1 MPMRRGICGIL
12 FNKIMNSDFFKK
24 IILGILIIAIFAVNI
39 FNVFNINTALA
50 ESPAETAALRAA
62 AKADPG
68 AVGMLSPLD
77 AKVAPDIAGMLS
89 ADDALQIN
97 KIKAKTAGIINIGSL
112 GNNMVPTDDKKSNQ
126 KERTLDSI
134 WTLMAKT
141 TIRGITTS
149 TVNWINSGFQGGP
162 AYVTDLGGFLLDI
175 ADATTADFIEGTA
188 LEALCSP
195 WKINIKIALSL
206 PGGRFV
212 EDVRCTLSDIVA
224 NMDDFIN
231 GDFSQGGWAGWF
243 ELTTKP
249 QNNPYGLYLMTS
261 SELDQRIVGAQQRE
275 IQELDWGNGFLS
287 YKECEELPDGF
298 VGPPRCKIVT
308 PGSVIE
314 DQLELVL
321 GSGVRQLELVDE
333 FNEVV
338 NALMSQLATTIFSSV
353 NGGLRGLSSSSGGR
367 SSYTSRLS
375 VTQDT
380 NAIQNVIASS
390 EIEFGRILNEE
401 LIYLT
406 SKQGSFESVKETET
420 QLLNLIQCY
429 KNKLADK
436 SLKLTDDEKAIASQR
451 INTASSTI
459 DALIT
464 PRKNILIFEINT
476 QSANIIKLD
485 SLLADIQKA
494 VNPYQLQVPTN
505 ELEQM
510 RRQNILRGDDT
521 FFAEQERM
529 SITDEMNSLNPA
541 MNGQIAECQE
551 FPPPLNNQ

>member
-1 MPMRRGICGIL
+1 MKTDICGIL
-12 FNKIMNSDFFKK
+12 FNKIMNGLFFKK
-24 IILGILIIAIFAVNI
+24 TILGIFITMIFMVNI
-39 FNVFNINTALA
+39 FGVFNVKTIFA

-62 AKADPG
+62 VKADPN
-68 AVGMLSPLD
+68 AVGMLSPSD
-77 AKVAPDIAGMLS
+77 VKADPNVVGTLS
-89 ADDALQIN
+89 AEDALQIN
-97 KIKAKTAGIINIGSL
+97 QIKAKTAGILNIGSL

-141 TIRGITTS
+141 TIRGITAS

-162 AYVTDLGGFLLDI
+162 AYVTDLRGFLLDI

-195 WKINIKIALSL
+195 WRINIKIALLSSN
-206 PGGRFV
+206 RFE

-224 NMDDFIN
+224 NIDDFIN

-243 ELTTKP
+243 ELTTR
-249 QNNPYGLYLMTS
+249 NNPYNNYLAS
-261 SELDQRIVGAQQRE
+261 ASELEARIASTQGEE
-275 IQELDWGNGFLS
+275 IQLLDWGNGFMS

-314 DQLELVL
+314 GQLINIF
-321 GSGVRQLELVDE
+321 GDGVRQLELVDE

-338 NALMSQLATTIFSSV
+338 NALTSQLIVTVFSSV
-353 NGGLRGLSSSSGGR
+353 NGGLRGLSSTSGGR
-367 SSYTSRLS
+367 SSYTSRLLT
-375 VTQDT
+375 TQDT
-380 NAIQNVIASS
+380 STIQNVIASS
-390 EIEFGRILNEE
+390 EIEFSRVLNEE

-420 QLLNLIQCY
+420 QLFNLIQCY

-451 INTASSTI
+451 INNASSTI
-459 DALIT
+459 DTLIT

-505 ELEQM
+505 ELEEM

-529 SITDEMNSLNPA
+529 AIVDEMNSLNPA
-541 MNGQIAECQE
+541 MNGQILECQE
-551 FPPPLNNQ
+551 FPPLLNNQSGNN